1 MNAAKRL
8 WEGRPVVAFAAL
20 LSGCAST
27 SAPPPTAV
35 LDAIQREMVV
45 ASQPKAPA
53 VPASL
58 DSALLPPLVLDVVK
72 PAEAR
77 FDITVQN
84 APVGQVYNAI
94 VVGTPFSMLVPPELA
109 GTVTLNLK
117 NVTLRDVLDAMR
129 DLYGYEYKVVGDRI
143 YPQPNTMQTRLF
155 QVNYLSSRRQGST
168 NVSLTSTSIT
178 SSGTNPAAGT
188 NTVPGTAPVTGV
200 PGGTGAA
207 GGGNRGTGSS
217 SVSTTTGGDFWKE
230 IADSLGSIISSSEKG
245 ASVQVNQS
253 SGVILVRAMPAE
265 LREVEKFLKATQG
278 VIERQV
284 MLEAKIMEVSLSD
297 DYQAGVNWAAFASR
311 NNKNYTLGGLG
322 PNQSMGAQ
330 GSLTAPNLSITP
342 GEIVGSV
349 ATGLTKGFYGL
360 AFRSA
365 NFAALLGFLE
375 SQGTVHVLSSPRV
388 ATLNNQKAVLKVG
401 SDEFFVTNVATTTT
415 TGTGATTTSPTVTL
429 QPFFS
434 GIALDVTPQI
444 DANDQI
450 ILHVHPSISTV
461 SEKTKTIDLGT
472 GGSLNLPLAASA
484 INESDAI
491 VRVRDGQI
499 VAIGGLMRQRQSG
512 DRSGLPGT
520 TQEDAGIILGGQ
532 RGRSMYKSELVILIK
547 PTVIREDA
555 DWQASM
561 QEVNQR
567 LQEYAPPH
575 PVRIIHP

>member
-1 MNAAKRL
+1 MNAAKRP
-8 WEGRPVVAFAAL
+8 WESMPVVALVAL
-20 LSGCAST
+20 LNGCAST

-35 LDAIQREMVV
+35 LDAIQREMAV
-45 ASQPKAPA
+45 ASQPKPPVAPA
-53 VPASL
+53 VL
-58 DSALLPPLVLDVVK
+58 DTALLPPLVLDTVK

-84 APVGQVYNAI
+84 APVSQVYNAI
-94 VVGTPFSMLVPPELA
+94 VVGTPFSMLVPPELT
-109 GTVTLNLK
+109 GNVTLNLK
-117 NVTLRDVLDAMR
+117 SATVRDVLDAMR
-129 DLYGYEYKVVGDRI
+129 DLYGYEYKVVGNRI

-155 QVNYLSSRRQGST
+155 QVNYLSSRRQGAT

-178 SSGTNPAAGT
+178 SSGTNPAASGT
-188 NTVPGTAPVTGV
+188 NTVPGTATNPISPAGA
-200 PGGTGAA
+200 TGAA
-207 GGGNRGTGSS
+207 GSGNRTGGS

-297 DYQAGVNWAAFASR
+297 EYQAGVNWAAFRTSTNSKLAIGTEA
-311 NNKNYTLGGLG
+311 NA
-322 PNQSMGAQ
+322 SMGAAAAA
-330 GSLTAPNLSITP
+330 GTFVP
-342 GEIVGSV
+342 GL
-349 ATGLTKGFYGL
+349 AKGIYGL
-360 AFRSA
+360 AFQSV

-375 SQGTVHVLSSPRV
+375 SQGNVHVLSSPRV

-444 DANDQI
+444 DAGDQI

-461 SEKTKTIDLGT
+461 SERDKIIDLGT
-472 GGSLNLPLAASA
+472 GGSLKLPLAVSA

-520 TQEDAGIILGGQ
+520 TQNDAGLVLGGQ
-532 RGRSMYKSELVILIK
+532 RGRSLAKSELVILIK

-567 LQEYAPPH
+567 LQEYAPPY
-575 PVRIIHP
+575 PVRIVHP

>member
-1 MNAAKRL
+1 MKAAKGL
-8 WEGRPVVAFAAL
+8 GRGILAAAL
-20 LSGCAST
+20 AVLFAGCAST
-27 SAPPPTAV
+27 STPPPTAV
-35 LDAIQREMVV
+35 LDAIQREMTL
-45 ASQPKAPA
+45 ATQPKAPA
-53 VPASL
+53 ASVAL
-58 DSALLPPLVLDVVK
+58 DNALLPPLVLDVVK

-84 APVGQVYNAI
+84 APVSQVYNAI
-94 VVGTPFSMLVPPELA
+94 VVGTPFSMLVPPELS

-117 NVTLRDVLDAMR
+117 HVTVRDVLDALR

-143 YPQPNTMQTRLF
+143 YPQTNAMQTRLF
-155 QVNYLSSRRQGST
+155 QINYLSSRRQGST
-168 NVSLTSTSIT
+168 SVSLSSSTIT
-178 SSGTNPAAGT
+178 GGGGTSGTAA
-188 NTVPGTAPVTGV
+188 VPGVAGA
-200 PGGTGAA
+200 TGAT
-207 GGGNRGTGSS
+207 GGGRGGSGGS

-230 IADSLGSIISSSEKG
+230 VENSLKSLVNSGDKG
-245 ASVQVNQS
+245 GSVQINQS

-297 DYQAGVNWAAFASR
+297 EYQAGVNWAAFRSTPSNLAI
-311 NNKNYTLGGLG
+311 
-322 PNQSMGAQ
+322 GAQ
-330 GSLTAPNLSITP
+330 GASVALGAAARGTQSTLSAPNLNITP
-342 GEIVGSV
+342 GAVTGSV
-349 ATGLTKGFYGL
+349 VTGLARGFYGL
-360 AFRSA
+360 AFQSA

-375 SQGTVHVLSSPRV
+375 SQGSVHVLSSPRV

-401 SDEFFVTNVATTTT
+401 SDEFFVTNVSTTTT

-461 SEKTKTIDLGT
+461 SEKTKTIDLGA
-472 GGSLNLPLAASA
+472 GGSLILPLAASA

-499 VAIGGLMRQRQSG
+499 VAIGGLMRQRQTG

-520 TQEDAGIILGGQ
+520 TQNDAGVLLGQ

-547 PTVIREDA
+547 PTVLREDA
-555 DWQASM
+555 DWQASL

-567 LQEYAPPH
+567 LQEYAPPK

>member
-1 MNAAKRL
+1 MLA
-8 WEGRPVVAFAAL
+8 AAL
-20 LSGCAST
+20 AALFAGCAST

-35 LDAIQREMVV
+35 LDAIQREMTL
-45 ASQPKAPA
+45 ATQPKAPA
-53 VPASL
+53 ASVAL
-58 DSALLPPLVLDVVK
+58 DNALLPPLVLDAVK

-84 APVGQVYNAI
+84 APVSQVYNAI
-94 VVGTPFSMLVPPELA
+94 VVGTPFSMLVPPELS

-117 NVTLRDVLDAMR
+117 HVTVRDVLDAMR

-143 YPQPNTMQTRLF
+143 YPQSNAMQTRLF

-178 SSGTNPAAGT
+178 GGTNTPGTSGTA
-188 NTVPGTAPVTGV
+188 TVPGTT
-200 PGGTGAA
+200 GTGAA
-207 GGGNRGTGSS
+207 GATGGTTAGRTGGSS

-230 IADSLGSIISSSEKG
+230 IESSLKSLVNSGDKG
-245 ASVQVNQS
+245 GSVQVNQS

-297 DYQAGVNWAAFASR
+297 EYQAGVNWAAFRSTPSNLAF
-311 NNKNYTLGGLG
+311 
-322 PNQSMGAQ
+322 GAQ
-330 GSLTAPNLSITP
+330 GANTTLGAAARGTQSALSAPNLNITP
-342 GEIVGSV
+342 GAIAGSV
-349 ATGLTKGFYGL
+349 ATGLARGFYGL
-360 AFRSA
+360 AFQSA

-375 SQGTVHVLSSPRV
+375 SQGSVHVLSSPRV

-401 SDEFFVTNVATTTT
+401 SDEFFVTNVSTTTT

-461 SEKTKTIDLGT
+461 SEKTKTIDLGA
-472 GGSLNLPLAASA
+472 GGSLILPLAASA

-499 VAIGGLMRQRQSG
+499 VAIGGLMRQRQTG

-520 TQEDAGIILGGQ
+520 TQNDAGVLLGQ

-547 PTVIREDA
+547 PTVLREDA
-555 DWQASM
+555 DWQASL

-567 LQEYAPPH
+567 LQEYAPPK